1 MNFLYPQFL
10 WALLA
15 IAIPIIIH
23 LFNFKRFKKVYF
35 SDLKLLKEVEME
47 TSKKSNLKHLLILLS
62 RILAIAAIVFAFA
75 QPYFTK
81 NNVDTSQGEKIVS
94 VYLDNSFS
102 MNNVAQ
108 EFTLLDKAKEQA
120 ENIANLYE
128 QSDKFQLI
136 TNDFELKHQRFVTQQ
151 EFKDLV
157 QEVSISS
164 VTRKLS
170 QVEQKQLDFLN
181 KEQGQNKFGY
191 YISDFQKSTSDLDDL
206 KQDSTLTTNFV
217 HLTPELTGNVFIDS
231 VWFDSPIRVVNKKE
245 SLSAKIV
252 NNSEDDIQVKVELF
266 LNGTSEG
273 FMNQDISSNSSS
285 EIKLNFSIN
294 SPGIVNA
301 KLLIS
306 EYPNPVSTF
315 DDEFYFSYLLDET
328 AKVLV
333 INENSSYLDNKSGN
347 INQLFNNDSY
357 FKLKNSSAG
366 SIDYSEF
373 GTSNVI
379 ILNGLNELSSGLVSE
394 LMKYTEA
401 GGTIVYFPGN
411 KLNLNSAN
419 ELLLA
424 LEAGLFLNK
433 DTTNTK
439 VNFLDFEHPM
449 FKDVFEKIPKNIDL
463 PVVFNSYKLS
473 VTSRSRVEKLMKLQ
487 SGNDFLSKF
496 NYKNGSLYLFTVP
509 LDKDFSNLTRH
520 SVFVTS
526 LLRIVENSG
535 SKQLLSQ
542 LISNKTVSLKDENYN
557 QKSLRIKNDNLEIDF
572 IPETQLNRGE
582 LKLFL
587 PEEVTQAGNYEI
599 ENEDKVVGCFGLN
612 YERLESYFESFTI
625 PEIKSLVGNSNTSV
639 IDASADSVGNSDSA
653 QLYEKETKWWKLFI
667 LLALIFVAIEILI
680 IKLMK

>member
-23 LFNFKRFKKVYF
+23 LFNFKKFKKVYF

-62 RILAIAAIVFAFA
+62 RILAIAALVFAFA

-81 NNVDTSQGEKIVS
+81 NKKGASQGEKLVS

-108 EFTLLDKAKEQA
+108 EFTMLDKAKEQA
-120 ENIANLYE
+120 ENIANLYK

-136 TNDFELKHQRFVTQQ
+136 TNDFELKHQRFVTRQ

-157 QEVSISS
+157 QEVSSSS

-181 KEQGQNKFGY
+181 KEPSQNKIGY
-191 YISDFQKSTSDLDDL
+191 YVSDFQKSTADIEEL

-217 HLTPELTGNVFIDS
+217 HLSPELTGNVLIDS
-231 VWFDSPIRVVNKKE
+231 VWFDSPIRVMKKKE
-245 SLSAKIV
+245 NLSAKIV

-266 LNGTSEG
+266 LNGASEG
-273 FMNQDISSNSSS
+273 FMNQDISANSSS
-285 EIKLNFSIN
+285 EINLNYSIN
-294 SPGIVNA
+294 SPGIVKA

-315 DDEFYFSYLLDET
+315 DDAFYFSYLLDET

-333 INENSSYLDNKSGN
+333 INENSTFLNNTSGN
-347 INQLFNNDSY
+347 INQLFKNDGY
-357 FKLKNSSAG
+357 FKVKNSSSG

-401 GGTIVYFPGN
+401 GGTVVYFPGN
-411 KLNLNSAN
+411 KLNLNSTN
-419 ELLLA
+419 EFLLA
-424 LEAGLFLNK
+424 LEAGRFMKK

-439 VNFLDFEHPM
+439 VNFLDFQHPM

-463 PVVFNSYKLS
+463 PVVSNSYRLS
-473 VTSRSRVEKLMKLQ
+473 VSSRSRVEKLMKLQ

-509 LDKDFSNLTRH
+509 LDKEFSNLSSH

-535 SKQLLSQ
+535 SKQMLSQ
-542 LISNKTVSLKDENYN
+542 LISNETISLKDKNYN
-557 QKSLRIKNDNLEIDF
+557 LESLSIKNEKLGIDF
-572 IPETQLNRGE
+572 IPETQRNRGE

-587 PEEVTQAGNYEI
+587 PKEVTEAGNYII
-599 ENEDKVVGCFGLN
+599 ENEGKPMGCFGLN
-612 YERLESYFESFTI
+612 YDRQESYFESYSI
-625 PEIKSLVGNSNTSV
+625 LELEKRIINSNSSV
-639 IDASADSVGNSDSA
+639 IDASMNSLGNSDSKK
-653 QLYEKETKWWKLFI
+653 LYEKETKWWKLFI
-667 LLALIFVAIEILI
+667 LLALVFIALEILI

>member
-62 RILAIAAIVFAFA
+62 RFLAIAALVFAFA
-75 QPYFTK
+75 QPYFNK
-81 NNVDTSQGEKIVS
+81 NKAGSSQGEKLVS

-120 ENIANLYE
+120 ENIAKLYK

-136 TNDFELKHQRFVTQQ
+136 TNDFELKHQRFVTRQ
-151 EFKDLV
+151 EFIDLV
-157 QEVSISS
+157 QEVSPSS
-164 VTRKLS
+164 VTRVLS

-181 KEQGQNKFGY
+181 KEESQNKLGY
-191 YISDFQKSTSDLDDL
+191 YVSDFQKSTTDFDNL
-206 KQDSTLTTNFV
+206 KQDSSFTTSFV
-217 HLTPELTGNVFIDS
+217 HLSPELTGNVFIDS
-231 VWFDSPIRVVNKKE
+231 VWFDSPIRVVKKKE
-245 SLSAKIV
+245 NLSAKIV

-266 LNGTSEG
+266 INGASEG
-273 FMNQDISSNSSS
+273 FMNQDISANSFS
-285 EIKLNFSIN
+285 EINLNYTIN
-294 SPGIVNA
+294 SPGIVKA

-315 DDEFYFSYLLDET
+315 DDAFYFSYLLDET

-333 INENSSYLDNKSGN
+333 INENSSYLNNTSGS
-347 INQLFNNDSY
+347 INQLFKNDGY
-357 FKLKNSSAG
+357 FKIKNTSTG
-366 SIDYSEF
+366 SINYSEF
-373 GTSNVI
+373 GSSNVI

-394 LMKYTEA
+394 LMKYTEG
-401 GGTIVYFPGN
+401 GGTVVYFPGT
-411 KLNLNSAN
+411 KLKLNSAN
-419 ELLLA
+419 EFLLA
-424 LEAGLFLNK
+424 LEAGRFMKK
-433 DTTNTK
+433 DTVNTK

-463 PVVFNSYKLS
+463 PVINNSYKLS
-473 VTSRSRVEKLMKLQ
+473 VSSRSRVEKLMKLQ

-509 LDKDFSNLTRH
+509 LDKSFSNLTGH

-542 LISNKTVSLKDENYN
+542 LISNETISLKDKNYDLE
-557 QKSLRIKNDNLEIDF
+557 SISIKNKELGVDF
-572 IPETQLNRGE
+572 IPETQRNRGE
-582 LKLFL
+582 VKLFL
-587 PEEVTQAGNYEI
+587 PNEVSEAGNYII
-599 ENEDKVVGCFGLN
+599 ENEGKPMGCFGLN
-612 YERLESYFESFTI
+612 YDRLESYFESYSI
-625 PEIKSLVGNSNTSV
+625 SELESNILNASSSV
-639 IDASADSVGNSDSA
+639 IDASNNSIESSNA
-653 QLYEKETKWWKLFI
+653 SELYKTETKWWKLFI
-667 LLALIFVAIEILI
+667 LLALIFIALEILI

>member
-266 LNGTSEG
+266 INGTSEG

>member
-15 IAIPIIIH
+15 ISIPIIIH

-47 TSKKSNLKHLLILLS
+47 TSKKSNLKHLLILLA
-62 RILAIAAIVFAFA
+62 RILAIAALVFAFA
-75 QPYFTK
+75 QPYFKK
-81 NNVDTSQGEKIVS
+81 NEIGSSQGEKLVS
-94 VYLDNSFS
+94 VYFDNSFS

-120 ENIANLYE
+120 ENVANLYN

-136 TNDFELKHQRFVTQQ
+136 TNDFELKHQRFVTRQ
-151 EFKDLV
+151 EFIDLV
-157 QEVSISS
+157 QEVTTSS
-164 VTRKLS
+164 VTRKLT

-181 KEQGQNKFGY
+181 KEGSQNKFGY
-191 YISDFQKSTSDLDDL
+191 YISDFQKSTSNLEEL
-206 KQDSTLTTNFV
+206 KQDSTLITNFV
-217 HLTPELTGNVFIDS
+217 HLSPELTGNV
-231 VWFDSPIRVVNKKE
+231 DSPIRVVKKKE
-245 SLSAKIV
+245 NLSAKII

-266 LNGTSEG
+266 LNGASEG
-273 FMNQDISSNSSS
+273 FMNQDILANSSS
-285 EIKLNFSIN
+285 EIKLNYSIN

-315 DDEFYFSYLLDET
+315 DDAFYFSYLLAET

-333 INENSSYLDNKSGN
+333 INENSTYLNNTSGN
-347 INQLFNNDSY
+347 INQLFKNDDY
-357 FKLKNSSAG
+357 FKVKNSSSG
-366 SIDYSEF
+366 SIDYSDF

-401 GGTIVYFPGN
+401 GGTVVYFPGV

-419 ELLLA
+419 EFLLA
-424 LEAGLFLNK
+424 LEAGRFMRK
-433 DTTNTK
+433 DTTDTK
-439 VNFLDFEHPM
+439 VNFLDFQHPM
-449 FKDVFEKIPKNIDL
+449 FRDVFEKIPKNIDL
-463 PVVFNSYKLS
+463 PVVSNSYQLS
-473 VTSRSRVEKLMKLQ
+473 VSSRSRVEKLMKLQ

-509 LDKDFSNLTRH
+509 LDKEFSNLTSH

-535 SKQLLSQ
+535 SKQMLSQ
-542 LISNKTVSLKDENYN
+542 LISNETILLKDKNYN
-557 QKSLRIKNDNLEIDF
+557 SESFRIKNEKKGIDF
-572 IPETQLNRGE
+572 IPETQRNRGE

-587 PEEVTQAGNYEI
+587 SQEVRESGNYTI
-599 ENEDKVVGCFGLN
+599 ENEGKTISCFGLN
-612 YERLESYFESFTI
+612 YDRLESYFKSYSIAEL
-625 PEIKSLVGNSNTSV
+625 KSLVGNSSTSV
-639 IDASADSVGNSDSA
+639 IDASTNSIANSNSA
-653 QLYEKETKWWKLFI
+653 QLYKKETKWWKLFI
-667 LLALIFVAIEILI
+667 LLALIFVALEILI

>member
-47 TSKKSNLKHLLILLS
+47 TSKKSNLKHLLILLA
-62 RILAIAAIVFAFA
+62 RILAIAALVFAFA

-81 NNVDTSQGEKIVS
+81 NNKGTTQGEKLVS
-94 VYLDNSFS
+94 IYLDNSFS

-120 ENIANLYE
+120 ENIAGLYK

-136 TNDFELKHQRFVTQQ
+136 TNDFESKHQRFVTRQ
-151 EFKDLV
+151 EFVDLV
-157 QEVSISS
+157 QEVTTSS
-164 VTRKLS
+164 VTRQLS

-181 KEQGQNKFGY
+181 KEGGQNKLGY
-191 YISDFQKSTSDLDDL
+191 YISDFQKTTTNLEEL

-245 SLSAKIV
+245 NLSAKIV

-266 LNGTSEG
+266 LNGASEG
-273 FMNQDISSNSSS
+273 FMNQDISANSSS
-285 EIKLNFSIN
+285 EIKLNYTIN
-294 SPGIVNA
+294 SPGIINA
-301 KLLIS
+301 RLFIS

-315 DDEFYFSYLLDET
+315 DDDFYFSYLLDET

-333 INENSSYLDNKSGN
+333 INENANFLNNTSGN
-347 INQLFNNDSY
+347 INQLFKNDSY
-357 FKLKNSSAG
+357 FKVKNSSAS

-401 GGTIVYFPGN
+401 GGTVVYFPGA
-411 KLNLNSAN
+411 KLNMNSAN
-419 ELLLA
+419 EFLLA
-424 LEAGLFLNK
+424 VEAGRFLSK
-433 DTTNTK
+433 DTANTK
-439 VNFLDFEHPM
+439 VNYLNFEHPI
-449 FKDVFEKIPKNIDL
+449 FKDVFENIPKNIDL
-463 PVVFNSYKLS
+463 PVVSNSYRLS
-473 VTSRSRVEKLMKLQ
+473 VSSRSRVEKLMRLQ

-509 LDKDFSNLTRH
+509 LDKEFSNLTGH

-535 SKQLLSQ
+535 NKQLLSQ
-542 LISNKTVSLKDENYN
+542 LISNQAITLKDKSYN
-557 QKSLRIKNDNLEIDF
+557 LESFHIKNEKLGIDF
-572 IPETQLNRGE
+572 IPETQRNRGDV
-582 LKLFL
+582 KLFL
-587 PEEVTQAGNYEI
+587 SQEVTNAGNYSI
-599 ENEDKVVGCFGLN
+599 ENEGKVIGCFGLN
-612 YERLESYFESFTI
+612 YNRLESYFDSYSTE
-625 PEIKSLVGNSNTSV
+625 ELKKSVANSTTSV
-639 IDASADSVGNSDSA
+639 IDASNYSVANADSA
-653 QLYEKETKWWKLFI
+653 QLYEEETKWWKLFI
-667 LLALIFVAIEILI
+667 LLALVFVALEILI

>member
-15 IAIPIIIH
+15 ISIPIIIH

-47 TSKKSNLKHLLILLS
+47 TSKKSNLKHLLILLA
-62 RILAIAAIVFAFA
+62 RILAIAALVFAFA

-81 NNVDTSQGEKIVS
+81 NNKGTTQGEKLVS
-94 VYLDNSFS
+94 IYLDNSFS

-120 ENIANLYE
+120 ENIAGLYK

-136 TNDFELKHQRFVTQQ
+136 TNDFESKHQRFVTRQ
-151 EFKDLV
+151 EFVDLV
-157 QEVSISS
+157 QEVTTSS

-181 KEQGQNKFGY
+181 KEGGQNKFGY
-191 YISDFQKSTSDLDDL
+191 YISDFQKTTTNLEEL

-245 SLSAKIV
+245 NLSAKIV

-266 LNGTSEG
+266 LNGASEG
-273 FMNQDISSNSSS
+273 FMNQDISANSSS
-285 EIKLNFSIN
+285 EIKLNYTIN
-294 SPGIVNA
+294 SPGIINA
-301 KLLIS
+301 RLFIS

-315 DDEFYFSYLLDET
+315 DDDFYFSYLLDET

-333 INENSSYLDNKSGN
+333 INENANFLNNTSGN
-347 INQLFNNDSY
+347 INQLFKNDSY
-357 FKLKNSSAG
+357 FKVKNSSAS

-401 GGTIVYFPGN
+401 GGTVVYFPGA
-411 KLNLNSAN
+411 KLNMNSAN
-419 ELLLA
+419 EFLLA
-424 LEAGLFLNK
+424 VEAGRFLSK
-433 DTTNTK
+433 DTANTK
-439 VNFLDFEHPM
+439 VDYLNFEHPI
-449 FKDVFEKIPKNIDL
+449 FKDVFENIPKNIDL
-463 PVVFNSYKLS
+463 PVVSNSYRLS
-473 VTSRSRVEKLMKLQ
+473 VSSRSRVEKLMRLQ
-487 SGNDFLSKF
+487 SGNVFLSKF

-509 LDKDFSNLTRH
+509 LDKEFSNLTGH

-535 SKQLLSQ
+535 NKQLLSQ
-542 LISNKTVSLKDENYN
+542 LVSNQAITLKDKSYN
-557 QKSLRIKNDNLEIDF
+557 LESFHIKNEKLGIDF
-572 IPETQLNRGE
+572 IPETQRNRGDV
-582 LKLFL
+582 KLFL
-587 PEEVTQAGNYEI
+587 SQEVTNAGNYSI
-599 ENEDKVVGCFGLN
+599 ENEGKVIGCFGLN
-612 YERLESYFESFTI
+612 YNKLESYFDSYSTE
-625 PEIKSLVGNSNTSV
+625 ELKKSVANSTTSV
-639 IDASADSVGNSDSA
+639 IDASNYSVANADSA
-653 QLYEKETKWWKLFI
+653 QLYEEETKWWKLFI
-667 LLALIFVAIEILI
+667 LLALVFVALEILI

>member
-47 TSKKSNLKHLLILLS
+47 TSKKSNLKHLLILLA
-62 RILAIAAIVFAFA
+62 RILAIAALVFAFA

-81 NNVDTSQGEKIVS
+81 NNKGTTQGEKLVS
-94 VYLDNSFS
+94 IYLDNSFS

-120 ENIANLYE
+120 ENIAGLYK

-136 TNDFELKHQRFVTQQ
+136 TNDFESKHQRFVTRQ
-151 EFKDLV
+151 EFVDLV
-157 QEVSISS
+157 QEVTTSS

-170 QVEQKQLDFLN
+170 QVEQKQLDILN
-181 KEQGQNKFGY
+181 KEGGQNKLGY
-191 YISDFQKSTSDLDDL
+191 YISDFQKTTTNLDEL
-206 KQDSTLTTNFV
+206 KQDSTLSTNFV

-245 SLSAKIV
+245 NLSAKIV

-266 LNGTSEG
+266 LNGASEG
-273 FMNQDISSNSSS
+273 FMNQDISANSSS
-285 EIKLNFSIN
+285 EIKLNYTIN
-294 SPGIVNA
+294 SPGIINA
-301 KLLIS
+301 RLFIS

-315 DDEFYFSYLLDET
+315 DDDFYFSYLLDET

-333 INENSSYLDNKSGN
+333 INENANFLNNTSGN
-347 INQLFNNDSY
+347 INQLFKNDSY
-357 FKLKNSSAG
+357 FKVKNSSAS

-401 GGTIVYFPGN
+401 GGTVVYFPGA
-411 KLNLNSAN
+411 KLNMNSAN
-419 ELLLA
+419 EFLLA
-424 LEAGLFLNK
+424 VEAGRFLSK
-433 DTTNTK
+433 DTANTK
-439 VNFLDFEHPM
+439 VNYLNFEHPI
-449 FKDVFEKIPKNIDL
+449 FKDVFENIPKNIDL
-463 PVVFNSYKLS
+463 PVVSNSYRLS
-473 VTSRSRVEKLMKLQ
+473 VSSRSRVEKLMRLQ

-509 LDKDFSNLTRH
+509 LDKEFSNLTGH

-535 SKQLLSQ
+535 NKQLLSQ
-542 LISNKTVSLKDENYN
+542 LISNQAITLKDKSYN
-557 QKSLRIKNDNLEIDF
+557 LESFHIKNEKLGIDF
-572 IPETQLNRGE
+572 IPETQRNRGDV
-582 LKLFL
+582 KLFL
-587 PEEVTQAGNYEI
+587 SQEVTNAGNYSI
-599 ENEDKVVGCFGLN
+599 ENEGKVIGCFGLN
-612 YERLESYFESFTI
+612 YNRLESYFDSYSTE
-625 PEIKSLVGNSNTSV
+625 ELKKSVANSTTSV
-639 IDASADSVGNSDSA
+639 IDASNYSVANADSA
-653 QLYEKETKWWKLFI
+653 QLYEEETKWWKLFI
-667 LLALIFVAIEILI
+667 LLALVFVALEILI

>member
-15 IAIPIIIH
+15 ISIPIIIH

-47 TSKKSNLKHLLILLS
+47 TSKKSNLKHLLILLA
-62 RILAIAAIVFAFA
+62 RILAIAALVFAFA
-75 QPYFTK
+75 QPYFKK
-81 NNVDTSQGEKIVS
+81 NEIGSSQGEKLVS
-94 VYLDNSFS
+94 VYFDNSFS

-120 ENIANLYE
+120 ENVANLYN

-136 TNDFELKHQRFVTQQ
+136 TNDFELKHQRFVTRQ
-151 EFKDLV
+151 EFIDLV
-157 QEVSISS
+157 QEVTTSS
-164 VTRKLS
+164 VTRKLT

-181 KEQGQNKFGY
+181 KEGSQNKFGY
-191 YISDFQKSTSDLDDL
+191 YISDFQKSTSNLESL
-206 KQDSTLTTNFV
+206 KQDSTLITNFV
-217 HLTPELTGNVFIDS
+217 HLSPELTGNVFIDS
-231 VWFDSPIRVVNKKE
+231 VWFDSPIRVVKKKE
-245 SLSAKIV
+245 NLSAKII

-266 LNGTSEG
+266 LNGASEG
-273 FMNQDISSNSSS
+273 FMNQDILANSSS
-285 EIKLNFSIN
+285 EIKLNYSIN

-315 DDEFYFSYLLDET
+315 DDALYFSYLLAET

-333 INENSSYLDNKSGN
+333 INENSTYLNNTSGN
-347 INQLFNNDSY
+347 INQLFKNDDY
-357 FKLKNSSAG
+357 FKVKNSSSG
-366 SIDYSEF
+366 SIDYSDF

-401 GGTIVYFPGN
+401 GGTVVYFPGV

-419 ELLLA
+419 EFLLA
-424 LEAGLFLNK
+424 LEAGRFMRK
-433 DTTNTK
+433 DTTDTK
-439 VNFLDFEHPM
+439 VNFLDFQHPM
-449 FKDVFEKIPKNIDL
+449 FRDVFEKIPKNIDL
-463 PVVFNSYKLS
+463 PVVSNSYQLS
-473 VTSRSRVEKLMKLQ
+473 VSSRSRVEKLMKLQ

-509 LDKDFSNLTRH
+509 LDKEFSNLTSH

-535 SKQLLSQ
+535 SKQMLSQ
-542 LISNKTVSLKDENYN
+542 LISNETILLKDKNYN
-557 QKSLRIKNDNLEIDF
+557 SESFRIK
-572 IPETQLNRGE
+572 
-582 LKLFL
+582 
-587 PEEVTQAGNYEI
+587 
-599 ENEDKVVGCFGLN
+599 
-612 YERLESYFESFTI
+612 
-625 PEIKSLVGNSNTSV
+625 
-639 IDASADSVGNSDSA
+639 
-653 QLYEKETKWWKLFI
+653 
-667 LLALIFVAIEILI
+667 
-680 IKLMK
+680 

>member
-15 IAIPIIIH
+15 ISIPIIIH

-47 TSKKSNLKHLLILLS
+47 TSKKSNLKHLLILLA
-62 RILAIAAIVFAFA
+62 RILAIAALVFAFA

-81 NNVDTSQGEKIVS
+81 NNKGTTQGEKLVS
-94 VYLDNSFS
+94 IYLDNSFS

-120 ENIANLYE
+120 ENIAGLYK

-136 TNDFELKHQRFVTQQ
+136 TNDFESKHQRFVTRQ
-151 EFKDLV
+151 EFVDLV
-157 QEVSISS
+157 QEVTTSS
-164 VTRKLS
+164 VTRQLS

-181 KEQGQNKFGY
+181 KEGGQNKLGY
-191 YISDFQKSTSDLDDL
+191 YISDFQKTTTNLDEL

-245 SLSAKIV
+245 NLSAKIV

-266 LNGTSEG
+266 LNGASEG
-273 FMNQDISSNSSS
+273 FMNQDISANSSS
-285 EIKLNFSIN
+285 EIKLNYTIN
-294 SPGIVNA
+294 SPGIINA
-301 KLLIS
+301 RLFIS

-315 DDEFYFSYLLDET
+315 DDDFYFSYLLDET

-333 INENSSYLDNKSGN
+333 INENANFLNNTSGN
-347 INQLFNNDSY
+347 INQLFKNDSY
-357 FKLKNSSAG
+357 FKVKNSSAS

-401 GGTIVYFPGN
+401 GGTVVYFPGA
-411 KLNLNSAN
+411 KLNMNSAN
-419 ELLLA
+419 EFLLA
-424 LEAGLFLNK
+424 VEAGRFLSK
-433 DTTNTK
+433 DTANTK
-439 VNFLDFEHPM
+439 VNYLNFEHPI
-449 FKDVFEKIPKNIDL
+449 FKDVFENIPKNIDL
-463 PVVFNSYKLS
+463 PVVSNSYRLS
-473 VTSRSRVEKLMKLQ
+473 VSSRSRVEKLMRLQ

-509 LDKDFSNLTRH
+509 LDKEFSNLTGH

-535 SKQLLSQ
+535 NKQLLSQ
-542 LISNKTVSLKDENYN
+542 LISNQAITLKGKSYN
-557 QKSLRIKNDNLEIDF
+557 LESFHIKNEKLGIDF
-572 IPETQLNRGE
+572 VPETQRNRGDV
-582 LKLFL
+582 KLFL
-587 PEEVTQAGNYEI
+587 SQEVTNAGNYSI
-599 ENEDKVVGCFGLN
+599 ENEGKVIGCFGLN
-612 YERLESYFESFTI
+612 YNRLESYFDSYSTE
-625 PEIKSLVGNSNTSV
+625 ELKKSVANSTTSV
-639 IDASADSVGNSDSA
+639 IDASNYSVANADSA
-653 QLYEKETKWWKLFI
+653 QLYEEETKWWKLFI
-667 LLALIFVAIEILI
+667 LLALVFVALEILI

>member
-62 RILAIAAIVFAFA
+62 RILAIVALVFAFA

-81 NNVDTSQGEKIVS
+81 NKTGASQGEKLVS

-102 MNNVAQ
+102 MNNIAQ

-120 ENIANLYE
+120 ENVAKLYR

-136 TNDFELKHQRFVTQQ
+136 TNDFELKHQRFVTRQ
-151 EFKDLV
+151 EFIDLV
-157 QEVSISS
+157 QEVSASS
-164 VTRKLS
+164 ITRQLS

-181 KEQGQNKFGY
+181 KEGNQNKLGY
-191 YISDFQKSTSDLDDL
+191 YISDFQKSTSNLEGL
-206 KQDSTLTTNFV
+206 KQDSTFTTSFV

-245 SLSAKIV
+245 SLFAKIV
-252 NNSEDDIQVKVELF
+252 NNSEDDIQVKIELF
-266 LNGTSEG
+266 LNGASEG
-273 FMNQDISSNSSS
+273 FMNQDISANSAS
-285 EIKLNFSIN
+285 EIKLNYAIN

-315 DDEFYFSYLLDET
+315 DDEFFFSYLLDET

-333 INENSSYLDNKSGN
+333 INENSVYLNNTSGN
-347 INQLFNNDSY
+347 INQLFKNDSY
-357 FKLKNSSAG
+357 FKVKNSSSN

-401 GGTIVYFPGN
+401 GGTVVYFPGT

-419 ELLLA
+419 EFLLA
-424 LEAGLFLNK
+424 LEAGRFMRK

-439 VNFLDFEHPM
+439 VNFIDFEHPL

-463 PVVFNSYKLS
+463 PAVANSYKLS
-473 VTSRSRVEKLMKLQ
+473 VSSRSRVDKLMKLQ

-509 LDKDFSNLTRH
+509 LDKEFSNLTGH

-542 LISNKTVSLKDENYN
+542 LVSNETISLKDKNYN
-557 QKSLRIKNDNLEIDF
+557 LESFHIKNEKQGIDF
-572 IPETQLNRGE
+572 IPETQRNRGE

-587 PEEVTQAGNYEI
+587 SGEATKAGNYTI
-599 ENEDKVVGCFGLN
+599 ENEGEIIGCFGLN
-612 YERLESYFESFTI
+612 YDRLESYFESFSI
-625 PEIKSLVGNSNTSV
+625 AELKSLVGNSSTSI
-639 IDASADSVGNSDSA
+639 IDASANTIGNSDST
-653 QLYEKETKWWKLFI
+653 QLYKKETKWWKLFI
-667 LLALIFVAIEILI
+667 LLALIFVALEILI

>member
-1 MNFLYPQFL
+1 MNPQFL

-15 IAIPIIIH
+15 IAIPVLIH

-62 RILAIAAIVFAFA
+62 RILAIVALVFAFA
-75 QPYFTK
+75 QPYFNK
-81 NNVDTSQGEKIVS
+81 NKVGSSQGEKLVS

-102 MNNVAQ
+102 MSNVAQ

-120 ENIANLYE
+120 ENIANLYK

-136 TNDFELKHQRFVTQQ
+136 TNDFELKHQRFVTRQ
-151 EFKDLV
+151 EFVDLL
-157 QEVSISS
+157 QEVSPSS
-164 VTRKLS
+164 ATRKLS
-170 QVEQKQLDFLN
+170 QVEQKQIDFLN
-181 KEQGQNKFGY
+181 KEPSANKLGY
-191 YISDFQKSTSDLDDL
+191 YISDFQKSTADLDNL
-206 KQDSTLTTNFV
+206 TQDSTLNTSFV
-217 HLTPELTGNVFIDS
+217 HLSPELTGNVFIDS
-231 VWFDSPIRVVNKKE
+231 IWFDSPIRAVKKKE
-245 SLSAKIV
+245 NLSAKIV

-266 LNGTSEG
+266 LNGASEG
-273 FMNQDISSNSSS
+273 FMNQDISANSSS
-285 EIKLNFSIN
+285 EINLNYSIN

-315 DDEFYFSYLLDET
+315 DDAFYFSYLLDKT

-333 INENSSYLDNKSGN
+333 INENSSYLNNTSGN
-347 INQLFNNDSY
+347 INQLFKNDGY
-357 FKLKNSSAG
+357 FKVKNSSVG

-379 ILNGLNELSSGLVSE
+379 IINGLNEMSSGLVSE

-401 GGTIVYFPGN
+401 GGTVVYFPGT
-411 KLNLNSAN
+411 KLNLASSN
-419 ELLLA
+419 EFLLA
-424 LEAGLFLNK
+424 LEAGRFLKK

-439 VNFLDFEHPM
+439 VNFLDFQHPM

-463 PVVFNSYKLS
+463 PAVSNSYKLS
-473 VTSRSRVEKLMKLQ
+473 ISSRSRVEKLMKLQ

-496 NYKNGSLYLFTVP
+496 NYKNGNLYVFAVP
-509 LDKDFSNLTRH
+509 LDKEFSNLTGH

-542 LISNKTVSLKDENYN
+542 LISDETISLKDKGYN
-557 QKSLRIKNDNLEIDF
+557 LESFKIKNKKQGIEF
-572 IPETQLNRGE
+572 IPETQRNRGE

-587 PEEVTQAGNYEI
+587 SEEANQAGNYEI
-599 ENEDKVVGCFGLN
+599 ENDGKIIGCFGLN
-612 YERLESYFESFTI
+612 YSRLESYFESFSI
-625 PEIKSLVGNSNTSV
+625 EDLKSRLSNSTTSV
-639 IDASADSVGNSDSA
+639 IDASSNSTGNKDA
-653 QLYEKETKWWKLFI
+653 TQLYEKETKWWKWFI
-667 LLALIFVAIEILI
+667 LLALIFIALEILI